1 MNCKHYYS
9 TTEEYYE
16 IESIVDVFGRVEVR
30 WYLVKWK
37 GYEVP
42 EWKPEHLLETD
53 GCQDSIRDFWTRSGL
68 SPAQKMYEDP
78 TTNRC
83 CVCVTAPSSALRTL
97 IKAYR
102 TRERHHLDKLQSVS
116 SAKTVQAAKLE
127 KRKQIQHML
136 DKV

>member
-1 MNCKHYYS
+1 MNCKHYYG

-83 CVCVTAPSSALRTL
+83 CACTRTF
-97 IKAYR
+97 
-102 TRERHHLDKLQSVS
+102 
-116 SAKTVQAAKLE
+116 
-127 KRKQIQHML
+127 KRPQDL
-136 DKV
+136 N